1 MLMIRILLS
10 AFLLASLSLGAA
22 AQTPLP
28 SDLHKPTSFDNSYAG
43 TLPVG
48 GWNRSGDER
57 YGFNAIFE
65 LRVAPGIVK
74 VLDVRQYFASE
85 QQAVQGF
92 LRVRT
97 AMPEGAYLVSVQ
109 WTGPTQGQANIGQ

>member
-1 MLMIRILLS
+1 MIRILLS
-10 AFLLASLSLGAA
+10 SAFVAFLSLGIS
-22 AQTPLP
+22 AQSPLSP
-28 SDLHKPTSFDNSYAG
+28 DLHKPSSFDNSYAG

-48 GWNRSGDER
+48 GLNRSGDER

-65 LRVAPGIVK
+65 LRVAPGVVK